1 MLTASEPLARSLTR
15 PSPNDRRAVAFHLQ
29 AAEERNMIVRI
40 LADNQYRLTDE
51 QMAEVDR
58 LDDALEA
65 ALTTND
71 AGAFQSSLLNLT
83 QYVQQAGE
91 VVPVEEIVPSD
102 VIIPSPDMSLDEA
115 RQHFTP
121 YTHHAEPA
129 SVPKGEA

>member
-1 MLTASEPLARSLTR
+1 
-15 PSPNDRRAVAFHLQ
+15 
-29 AAEERNMIVRI
+29 MIVRI

-65 ALTTND
+65 ALNND
-71 AGAFQSSLLNLT
+71 DADGFQSSLLGLT
-83 QYVQQAGE
+83 QYVQQTGD
-91 VVPVEEIVPSD
+91 VIPVEEIVPSD

-129 SVPKGEA
+129 SVPEGDA

>member
-1 MLTASEPLARSLTR
+1 
-15 PSPNDRRAVAFHLQ
+15 
-29 AAEERNMIVRI
+29 MIVRI

-58 LDDALEA
+58 LDNALEV
-65 ALTTND
+65 ALNTSD

-83 QYVQQAGE
+83 HYVQQVGE

-102 VIIPSPDMSLDEA
+102 VIIPSSDMSLDEA

-121 YTHHAEPA
+121 YTHHAEPTNVRDGDA
-129 SVPKGEA
+129 